1 MVTQTLAQPSI
12 ELTLGEPSVSD
23 PVAFAAGQGN
33 PEFPCLS
40 RAHAPSSCVPCV
52 DFSPWLRQRIQEGDV
67 NAVGEYLWRVRQ
79 ANPGVG
85 ESAEQF
91 RERFREQA
99 AALLAAPL
107 DRYLDGG

>member
-1 MVTQTLAQPSI
+1 MATQTLAQPPI
-12 ELTLGEPSVSD
+12 ELTLRHASVSD
-23 PVAFAAGQGN
+23 PVTFAAGLGN

-40 RAHAPSSCVPCV
+40 RAHSPSSCVPCV
-52 DFSPWLRQRIQEGDV
+52 DFSPWLRGRIQEGDV

-91 RERFREQA
+91 RERFRDLA
-99 AALLAAPL
+99 GTLLAAPL
-107 DRYLDGG
+107 TRH